1 GGDAV
6 EPVGQQGAL
15 GLAERAGA
23 GERGAQRDRRGDRP
37 GRVRGGR
44 RRVGGDGG
52 DDRLAGRHGQGRV
65 ALVLGQRYESE
76 RQPPA
81 RRVDE
86 QGGPLLRHGQPPR
99 LGDAVD
105 HPREYLRR
113 LAGGGRLGAGPRLA
127 EDEAVERGVRQAEA
141 DVQVPAAPQVGHRV
155 VGGGVGFLVTQVA
168 LQAVG
173 GHGVQQ
179 ALLVA
184 EDAVDRRGLHAGR
197 RADGAGG
204 DRFAA
209 ALGQQLG
216 GGFDDPV
223 PVGLR
228 HTATVTVPV

>member
-1 GGDAV
+1 
-6 EPVGQQGAL
+6 
-15 GLAERAGA
+15 
-23 GERGAQRDRRGDRP
+23 
-37 GRVRGGR
+37 
-44 RRVGGDGG
+44 
-52 DDRLAGRHGQGRV
+52 
-65 ALVLGQRYESE
+65 
-76 RQPPA
+76 
-81 RRVDE
+81 
-86 QGGPLLRHGQPPR
+86 
-99 LGDAVD
+99 
-105 HPREYLRR
+105 
-113 LAGGGRLGAGPRLA
+113 
-127 EDEAVERGVRQAEA
+127 GVRQAEA

-228 HTATVTVPV
+228 HTATVTVPVLSVVPVEAGQLPGGVAQAGRGSGGDGLLD